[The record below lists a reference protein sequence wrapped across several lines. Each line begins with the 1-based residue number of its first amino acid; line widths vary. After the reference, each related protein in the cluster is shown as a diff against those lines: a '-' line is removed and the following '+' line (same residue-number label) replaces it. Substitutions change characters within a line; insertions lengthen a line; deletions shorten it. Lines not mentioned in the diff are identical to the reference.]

1 MCYKVTPPP
10 SRPSL
15 AKVVLV
21 DAVCPV
27 RLFKRQQR
35 KVPTDD
41 GASDEVDGPVEPL
54 ATGERRSRR
63 LVQAGARAPTM
74 QAAQPAR
81 EADDGWGR
89 KGRGA
94 SLGTRASVGV
104 SEMRTTMRALHEREA

>member
-63 LVQAGARAPTM
+63 LVQAGARAPRCRRRNRRGKRTM
-74 QAAQPAR
+74 GGGERGEVQVWVRERVSASAR
-81 EADDGWGR
+81 
-89 KGRGA
+89 
-94 SLGTRASVGV
+94 
-104 SEMRTTMRALHEREA
+104 